1 MLINGGVRYTDNGI
15 KIALKAMQLQQAI
28 VGITNENVTGFD
40 KVGYQRKEPVVSSF
54 TEYLGVNGLS
64 SATDTTIGRISTS
77 DNPLDL
83 ALNNK
88 GYFQVQGRDGI
99 RLTRDGRFKLDK
111 QGNLL
116 TLEDQPVL
124 SNSGAPIKLPFV
136 PDKIKDVV
144 VNTKGQVSVFNKNT
158 KRLDKVATLGIV
170 DSNGVGV
177 VNPEVAQGFLEYSN
191 VAIQNEF
198 LNLMPTLKAY
208 DANRQVLMIENSVLQ
223 KTISQLSSAQ

>member
-1 MLINGGVRYTDNGI
+1 MLIRGGVRYTDNGI

-40 KVGYQRKEPVVSSF
+40 KIGYQRKEPIVSSF

-88 GYFQVQGRDGI
+88 GYFQVQGREGI

-111 QGNLL
+111 EGNLL

>member
-1 MLINGGVRYTDNGI
+1 MLIRGGVRYTDNGI

-40 KVGYQRKEPVVSSF
+40 KIGYQRKEPIVSSF

-111 QGNLL
+111 EGNLL

>member
-1 MLINGGVRYTDNGI
+1 MLIRGGVRYTDNGV

-28 VGITNENVTGFD
+28 VGVANENVTGFD

-64 SATDTTIGRISTS
+64 TATDTTIGRISTS

-116 TLEDQPVL
+116 NLEDQPVL

-136 PDKIKDVV
+136 PDRIKDVV

-158 KRLDKVATLGIV
+158 KKLDKVATLGIV

-177 VNPEVAQGFLEYSN
+177 INPEVAQGFLEYSN

-208 DANRQVLMIENSVLQ
+208 DANRQILMIENSVLQ

>member
-1 MLINGGVRYTDNGI
+1 MRIKGGIDYFEPGMTSTLRAMHLQTEIFAISSENIN
-15 KIALKAMQLQQAI
+15 
-28 VGITNENVTGFD
+28 GFD

-54 TEYLGVNGLS
+54 TEYVGIHGLS
-64 SATDTTIGRISTS
+64 TAVDDQPGRISVS
-77 DNPLDL
+77 KNPLDI
-83 ALNNK
+83 ALSNK

-111 QGNLL
+111 EGNLL

-158 KRLDKVATLGIV
+158 KRLDKVSTLGIV

>member
-40 KVGYQRKEPVVSSF
+40 KIGYQRKEPVVSSF

-124 SNSGAPIKLPFV
+124 SNSGAPIKLSFV

>member
-1 MLINGGVRYTDNGI
+1 MLIRGGVRYTDNGI

-40 KVGYQRKEPVVSSF
+40 KIGYQRKEPIVSSF

-88 GYFQVQGRDGI
+88 GYFQVHGRDGI

-111 QGNLL
+111 EGNWL

-144 VNTKGQVSVFNKNT
+144 VTTKGQVSVFNKNT

-208 DANRQVLMIENSVLQ
+208 DANRQMLMIENSVLQ

>member
-1 MLINGGVRYTDNGI
+1 MLIRGGVRYTDNGI

-40 KVGYQRKEPVVSSF
+40 KIGYQRKEPVVSSF

-111 QGNLL
+111 EGNLL

>member
-1 MLINGGVRYTDNGI
+1 MLIRGGVRYTDNGI

-111 QGNLL
+111 EGNLL

>member
-1 MLINGGVRYTDNGI
+1 MLIRGGVRYTDNGI

-40 KVGYQRKEPVVSSF
+40 KIGYQRKEPIVSSF

-111 QGNLL
+111 EGNLL

-144 VNTKGQVSVFNKNT
+144 INTKGQVSVFNKNT

>member
-1 MLINGGVRYTDNGI
+1 MLIRGGVRYTDNGI

-64 SATDTTIGRISTS
+64 EATDTTIGRISTS

-124 SNSGAPIKLPFV
+124 SNSGAPIRLPFV
-136 PDKIKDVV
+136 PDRIKDVV

-208 DANRQVLMIENSVLQ
+208 DANRQILMIENSLLQ